1 LCLVESSRSW
11 LGGKEIFR
19 KKSSCMSL
27 HLPLGMRLCFLW
39 AECPIMVLV
48 PHAGMFVSGLT
59 LSSPDCASCTII
71 PCCVLHGHKAQL

>member
-1 LCLVESSRSW
+1 
-11 LGGKEIFR
+11 
-19 KKSSCMSL
+19 
-27 HLPLGMRLCFLW
+27 
-39 AECPIMVLV
+39 MVLV